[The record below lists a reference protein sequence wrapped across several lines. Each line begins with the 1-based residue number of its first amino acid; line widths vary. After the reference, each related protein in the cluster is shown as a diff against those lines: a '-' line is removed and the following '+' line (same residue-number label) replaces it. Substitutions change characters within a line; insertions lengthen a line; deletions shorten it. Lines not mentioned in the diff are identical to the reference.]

1 MNFGASA
8 SSFAITWIREPKC
21 SSGPLGLLCDDRDT
35 QSDSPSGGSAEIN
48 AMNPSTSLVDG
59 RVELIVRAQ
68 THAAT
73 SLEYDFL
80 DP

>member
-1 MNFGASA
+1 
-8 SSFAITWIREPKC
+8 
-21 SSGPLGLLCDDRDT
+21 
-35 QSDSPSGGSAEIN
+35 
-48 AMNPSTSLVDG
+48 MNPSTSLVDG

-73 SLEYDFL
+73 SLECDFP